1 MMTELNHEPVL
12 TTDFNSKTSLWRG
25 LALVLLGWLVAFFV
39 KNDGIFSRRIQ
50 IDILGP
56 NPSLVNDMP
65 YLGSVLLILVGLLL
79 IFLVG
84 LAIKSGSIDRV
95 VLGMFA
101 FSLNADVVPMLFQIS
116 VIGFCYILVDRGLR
130 QRRIPFRL
138 TPMVV
143 LLGLMMLSYSVSF
156 LQTTQPLSLMSN
168 MIYRST
174 YMLLVVL
181 LPALLVS
188 RRHLDTLFDFML
200 VVAMITV
207 GVEIAQYILT
217 AMSGR
222 IITFSP
228 ASYNHVMTPFGIMP
242 RLTGLMYHPNH
253 QSNILATQ
261 AAMALWFSLQP
272 KDTIDRRRRM
282 FLFAG
287 YVILA
292 FGTVITMS
300 RSGWLSIAIATVLV
314 PLIRFKKV
322 APWYLLMVV
331 GLGLLAY
338 ATGFAEAGYKVVHD
352 MNGDSADFRW
362 HIDDIALEAF
372 FTRPWF
378 GVGASNLL
386 DFFNPYQLEV
396 HDTYLQ
402 IASGMGIFGILVFG
416 GYIFAVIIR
425 LIHVALNPASSA
437 YREWAIA
444 LLFGLMI
451 TGIQSFFAMF
461 LWIKFLWGV
470 FGIAESVIMNNRDKK
485 YRPSPNDFIFLPPQR

>member
-1 MMTELNHEPVL
+1 MSELNHEPVL

-25 LALVLLGWLVAFFV
+25 LALVLVGWLVAFFV

-56 NPSLVNDMP
+56 NPALVNDIP
-65 YLGSVLLILVGLLL
+65 YFGSILLVLVGLLL

-84 LAIKSGSIDRV
+84 LAIRSGSIDRV

-116 VIGFCYILVDRGLR
+116 IAGFFYILVDRGLR

-143 LLGLMMLSYSVSF
+143 ILGLMLLSYAVSL
-156 LQTTQPLSLMSN
+156 LQTTQPLSLIPN
-168 MIYRST
+168 MMYRST
-174 YMLLVVL
+174 YLIPVVL

-200 VVAMITV
+200 VAAIVTV
-207 GVEIAQYILT
+207 GVEISQYILSAT
-217 AMSGR
+217 SGK
-222 IITFSP
+222 IITFST
-228 ASYNHVMTPFGIMP
+228 SDYNFVTTPLGIVP

-253 QSNILATQ
+253 QSNVLATQ
-261 AAMALWFSLQP
+261 AVMALWFSLQP
-272 KDTIDRRRRM
+272 KGTIDRSRRM

-300 RSGWLSIAIATVLV
+300 RSGWLSIAVATALV
-314 PLIRFKKV
+314 PLLRFNKI
-322 APWYLLMVV
+322 APWYFVTAV
-331 GLGLLAY
+331 GCGLIAY
-338 ATGFAEAGYKVVHD
+338 ITGFAEAFYKIIHD
-352 MNGDSADFRW
+352 MNGASADFRW

-378 GVGASNLL
+378 GVGTSNLL

-402 IASGMGIFGILVFG
+402 IASGMGIFGILIFG
-416 GYIFAVIIR
+416 GYIFATITR
-425 LIHVALNPASSA
+425 LINVALNPAIPA

-451 TGIQSFFAMF
+451 TAIQSFFAMF
-461 LWIKFLWGV
+461 LWIKFVWGI

-485 YRPSPNDFIFLPPQR
+485 IRPSANDFIFLPPQR

>member
-1 MMTELNHEPVL
+1 
-12 TTDFNSKTSLWRG
+12 
-25 LALVLLGWLVAFFV
+25 
-39 KNDGIFSRRIQ
+39 
-50 IDILGP
+50 
-56 NPSLVNDMP
+56 
-65 YLGSVLLILVGLLL
+65 
-79 IFLVG
+79 
-84 LAIKSGSIDRV
+84 
-95 VLGMFA
+95 
-101 FSLNADVVPMLFQIS
+101 
-116 VIGFCYILVDRGLR
+116 
-130 QRRIPFRL
+130 
-138 TPMVV
+138 
-143 LLGLMMLSYSVSF
+143 MLSYSVSL
-156 LQTTQPLSLMSN
+156 LQTTQPLSLIEN

-174 YMLLVVL
+174 YLIPVVL

-200 VVAMITV
+200 VAAMITV
-207 GVEIAQYILT
+207 GVEIAQFILS
-217 AMSGR
+217 AISGS
-222 IITFSP
+222 IITFSSS
-228 ASYNHVMTPFGIMP
+228 SYNRVETPFGIMP

-272 KDTIDRRRRM
+272 KGAIDRRRRM

-314 PLIRFKKV
+314 PLIRFKKI

-338 ATGFAEAGYKVVHD
+338 TTGLAEAGYKVVHD

-372 FTRPWF
+372 FARPWF
-378 GVGASNLL
+378 GVGTSNLL

-402 IASGMGIFGILVFG
+402 IASGMGIFGILIFG
-416 GYIFAVIIR
+416 GYILATITR
-425 LIHVALNPASSA
+425 LINVALNPAIPA
-437 YREWAIA
+437 HREWAIA

-461 LWIKFLWGV
+461 LWVKFLWGV
-470 FGIAESVIMNNRDKK
+470 FGIAESVIMNNRDKNLRASTN
-485 YRPSPNDFIFLPPQR
+485 YFIFLPPQR

>member
-1 MMTELNHEPVL
+1 MRELNHEPIL

-25 LALVLLGWLVAFFV
+25 LALVLVGWLVAFFV

-56 NPSLVNDMP
+56 NPAFVNDIP
-65 YLGSVLLILVGLLL
+65 YFGSVLLIVVGLLL
-79 IFLVG
+79 IFIVG

-95 VLGMFA
+95 VLGMLA
-101 FSLNADVVPMLFQIS
+101 LSLNADVIPMLFQLS
-116 VIGFCYILVDRGLR
+116 VVGFSYILVDRGLR

-143 LLGLMMLSYSVSF
+143 FMGLMILSYAVSF
-156 LQTTQPLSLMSN
+156 LQNPEPLSLISN
-168 MIYRST
+168 LLYRST
-174 YMLLVVL
+174 YLILVIL

-200 VVAMITV
+200 VAAMLTV
-207 GVEIAQYILT
+207 GVEIAQYILS
-217 AMSGR
+217 AMSGS
-222 IITFSP
+222 IITFST
-228 ASYNHVMTPFGIMP
+228 SGYNSVVTPFGTIP

-261 AAMALWFSLQP
+261 GIMALWFSLQP
-272 KDTIDRRRRM
+272 KGTLNRRRRM

-287 YVILA
+287 YIILA

-300 RSGWLSIAIATVLV
+300 RSGWLSIAVATVLV
-314 PLIRFKKV
+314 PLIRFNKI
-322 APWYLLMVV
+322 APWYFVTLV

-338 ATGFAEAGYKVVHD
+338 TTGLGEASYKVIHD
-352 MNGDSADFRW
+352 INGASADFRW

-378 GVGASNLL
+378 GVGTSNLL

-402 IASGMGIFGILVFG
+402 IASGMGLFGILVFG
-416 GYIFAVIIR
+416 GYILTTIIR
-425 LIHVALNPASSA
+425 LINVVLNPASPA
-437 YREWAIA
+437 YRDWAIA

-451 TGIQSFFAMF
+451 TAIQSFFAMF

-470 FGIAESVIMNNRDKK
+470 FGIAESVIMNNSDKK
-485 YRPSPNDFIFLPPQR
+485 THQSANDFIFLPPQR

>member
-1 MMTELNHEPVL
+1 MSELNHEPIL

-56 NPSLVNDMP
+56 NPALVNDVP
-65 YLGSVLLILVGLLL
+65 FFGSILLVLVGLLL

-95 VLGMFA
+95 VLGIFA
-101 FSLNADVVPMLFQIS
+101 FSLNADVVPMLFPIS
-116 VIGFCYILVDRGLR
+116 IAGFSYILVDRGLR

-143 LLGLMMLSYSVSF
+143 IIGLMMLSYSVTF
-156 LQTTQPLSLMSN
+156 LQNPQPLSLISN

-174 YMLLVVL
+174 YLLSVVL

-200 VVAMITV
+200 VAAMITV
-207 GVEIAQYILT
+207 GAQIAQYILT
-217 AMSGR
+217 VISGS

-228 ASYNHVMTPFGIMP
+228 ATYNHVMTPFGIMP

-300 RSGWLSIAIATVLV
+300 RSGWLSIAIATALV
-314 PLIRFKKV
+314 PLIRFKTI
-322 APWYLLMVV
+322 APWYLLTVV

-338 ATGFAEAGYKVVHD
+338 TTGLAEAGYKVVHD

-372 FTRPWF
+372 FARPWF
-378 GVGASNLL
+378 GVGTSNLL

-402 IASGMGIFGILVFG
+402 IASGTGIFGILVFG
-416 GYIFAVIIR
+416 GYILAVIIR
-425 LIHVALNPASSA
+425 LINVALNPAIPA
-437 YREWAIA
+437 YRDWAIA

-451 TGIQSFFAMF
+451 TAIQSFFAMF
-461 LWIKFLWGV
+461 LWIKFLWGI

-485 YRPSPNDFIFLPPQR
+485 FRPSANDFIFLPPQR

>member
-1 MMTELNHEPVL
+1 MSELNHVPAL

-25 LALVLLGWLVAFFV
+25 LALVLVGWLVAFFV

-56 NPSLVNDMP
+56 NPALVNDIP
-65 YLGSVLLILVGLLL
+65 YFGSILLVLVGLLL

-84 LAIKSGSIDRV
+84 LAIKAGSIDRV
-95 VLGMFA
+95 VLGIFA

-116 VIGFCYILVDRGLR
+116 IAGFFYILVDRGLR

-143 LLGLMMLSYSVSF
+143 ILGFMMLSYSVSF
-156 LQTTQPLSLMSN
+156 LQTTQPLSLISN

-174 YMLLVVL
+174 YMMSLVL

-200 VVAMITV
+200 VAAMITV
-207 GVEIAQYILT
+207 GVEIAQYVLT
-217 AMSGR
+217 AISGS
-222 IITFSP
+222 IITFSSS
-228 ASYNHVMTPFGIMP
+228 AYNHVATPFGIMP

-272 KDTIDRRRRM
+272 KGAIARRRRM

-314 PLIRFKKV
+314 PLIRFKKI

-338 ATGFAEAGYKVVHD
+338 TTGLAEAGYKVVHD

-372 FTRPWF
+372 FARPWF
-378 GVGASNLL
+378 GVGTSNLL

-396 HDTYLQ
+396 HNTYLQ
-402 IASGMGIFGILVFG
+402 IASGTGLFGILAFG
-416 GYIFAVIIR
+416 GYILAVIIR
-425 LIHVALNPASSA
+425 LINVALNPAIPA
-437 YREWAIA
+437 YRDWAIA

-461 LWIKFLWGV
+461 LWVKFLWGV

-485 YRPSPNDFIFLPPQR
+485 LRTSTNDFIFLPPQR

>member
-1 MMTELNHEPVL
+1 MVAELNHEPVL

-25 LALVLLGWLVAFFV
+25 LALVLLGWFVAFFV

-79 IFLVG
+79 ILLVG

-101 FSLNADVVPMLFQIS
+101 FSLNADVVPMLFQIA
-116 VIGFCYILVDRGLR
+116 VLGFCYILVARGLR
-130 QRRIPFRL
+130 QGRIPFRL

-228 ASYNHVMTPFGIMP
+228 TSYNHVMTPFGTMP

-292 FGTVITMS
+292 FGTVVTMS
-300 RSGWLSIAIATVLV
+300 RSGWLSIAIATALV

-331 GLGLLAY
+331 GVGLLAY

-378 GVGASNLL
+378 GVGTSNFL

-425 LIHVALNPASSA
+425 LIHVVLNPASSA

-470 FGIAESVIMNNRDKK
+470 FGIAEAVIMNNRDKK
-485 YRPSPNDFIFLPPQR
+485 YRTSPNDFIFLPPQR